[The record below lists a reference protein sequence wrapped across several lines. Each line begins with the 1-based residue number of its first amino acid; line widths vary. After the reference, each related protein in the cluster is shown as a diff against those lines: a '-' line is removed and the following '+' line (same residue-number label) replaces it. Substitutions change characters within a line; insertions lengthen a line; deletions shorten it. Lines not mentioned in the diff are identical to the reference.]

1 MVFSTKCEAENEL
14 IAVQIGPGC
23 LLLECQV
30 LLTVIFLVCKQ
41 LGEKTVTFFATDL
54 WDVTFLTAFCDH
66 LLAVYD
72 LVRVCVNSHSYC
84 ILFFLSLGYF

>member
-1 MVFSTKCEAENEL
+1 MVFSTKSEAENEL

-41 LGEKTVTFFATDL
+41 LGKKNSNI
-54 WDVTFLTAFCDH
+54 FCNRFVGRH
-66 LLAVYD
+66 IS
-72 LVRVCVNSHSYC
+72 NS
-84 ILFFLSLGYF
+84 IL